1 MPKIVLPKNQAYK
14 NRPDEE
20 AVKTIK
26 KYCKIYHQRN
36 LLLDDVD
43 EIDDYFLLGTDHQ
56 NADIYT
62 IDTDELVKEGA
73 ITKKYFCIK
82 KSKIEHLKKLLN
94 DNHNMYE
101 MIKPDVETK
110 LYFDLEAPLKDDED
124 DTIYRMNFMKALEH
138 ILNIDFDILIGNDDI
153 TILNSSRK
161 NKFSN
166 HLIYQSIKF
175 NSVKEQ
181 KMFITYINN
190 RFSNPLNDNEKILFN
205 KLYFTE
211 NETLKCIMDLHP
223 YADYQLIRCINQTKI
238 YKSFKLLPTTD
249 IDVLDTLICHNV
261 KSNILI
267 TKKMIENKAEQMKKP
282 IKEIKKK
289 ETKPIKKDVEQKEE
303 IKTTTE
309 HFSNF
314 NFSLTENNTLMTSK
328 NMTYIDLKNLP
339 LYKRYLY
346 LIPNNTPSYTDFIN
360 IGFAIRG
367 AGGIKEDWTQWSL
380 LSNKTDNDDN
390 IISGFDKFKID
401 GRTFNINTLK
411 RLAKKAHPEY
421 FNTEEELFRV
431 YFDLD
436 LDDIKIIEEK
446 SEYVSQKGTP
456 DENNILDD
464 NKFMILYA
472 YLGRGKTTAI
482 KRMILE
488 KKYERYLFL
497 SPRVSFSLF
506 ISQEFEIDN
515 YTDALLDKDDINRVN
530 ISKSNK
536 LIISVE
542 SIQKIKIDNNYQCI
556 FLDESEAILNQFSS
570 PTMKSKYLECYNILN
585 ELIINAEKVVCADA
599 FLTNRTIK
607 FIKSYNKPITMIK
620 NNTAPIKREAV
631 RLTYEDL
638 EKQLI
643 KELTEKKKAYIC
655 SSTKKQLELIEAG
668 KKFMPEIFSKSL
680 MYFGGYKR
688 EDKMFKESLKHIN
701 TTWKNASFVG
711 TTPTNTIGCS
721 YSVNNDFD
729 NVYMMCPFPTC
740 SVRDMFQ
747 MMMRVRH
754 IKENKMYFSLPE
766 NKRNMKKN
774 RDDIYYLSLDNFE
787 NYNKEKIQL
796 CIDEVNKFITD
807 EKDDEKTYT
816 LQILNDTLKKFEET
830 PKALREIIYFNLFEM
845 YVSNTHYE
853 KMYYK
858 FLDKCGYKYEKPKE
872 TKEKPTT
879 KKQDKKN
886 KEELQNI
893 KDEKLEQM
901 IQEYNNIMD
910 IDCND
915 IGEYILKEK
924 LMKASSEDKLIK
936 EKYFYKKMIKKD
948 LSIQDQAKNFY
959 NGYINS
965 HTKQYLQ
972 RAYDEKHKSYI
983 NMIEKDIYE
992 SDGVKE
998 MIKGHFLKL
1007 GIINKFIEIL
1017 KIKNTFDTETIIKR
1031 EDVELLIPYIEKN
1044 RKKISTIFDFDDIVK
1059 EKVDEKFKYKSFF
1072 PYIEKCITNWSGCYF
1087 TIDKKDNHRKIA
1099 ISYKLSGM
1107 NFYDLIRDK
1116 KIETKNDFQEFIEDV
1131 PIWNL

>member
-1 MPKIVLPKNQAYK
+1 MPKKVLPPNQIYK

-26 KYCKIYHQRN
+26 KYSSIYHIRR
-36 LLLDDVD
+36 LLLEDIDNID
-43 EIDDYFLLGTDHQ
+43 EYFLLGTDHQ

-62 IDTDELVKEGA
+62 KDTNELVKEGD

-82 KSKIEHLKKLLN
+82 KTKIEHLKKLLN

-101 MIKPDVETK
+101 MIKPNDETK
-110 LYFDLEAPLKDDED
+110 LYFDLEAPIKDDED
-124 DTIYRMNFMKALEH
+124 DTLLRTFFITAIAH
-138 ILNIDFDILIGNDDI
+138 ILNNDFDIFITDEDI
-153 TILNSSRK
+153 VILNSSRK

-175 NSVKEQ
+175 NNLVEQ
-181 KMFITYINN
+181 KMFILYINN
-190 RFSNPLNDNEKILFN
+190 RFTNPLNDTEKEMFN
-205 KLYFTE
+205 KLFFIE
-211 NETLKCIMDLHP
+211 DDKQKGIMDLHP
-223 YADYQLIRCINQTKI
+223 YGNYQLIRCINQTKI
-238 YKSFKLLPTTD
+238 YKSFKLLPTKN
-249 IDVLDTLICHNV
+249 IDVLDTLICHNINS
-261 KSNILI
+261 KFLI

-282 IKEIKKK
+282 IKQIKKK
-289 ETKPIKKDVEQKEE
+289 ETKKNDEE
-303 IKTTTE
+303 PKTDTQIQISIE
-309 HFSNF
+309 HFNNF
-314 NFSLTENNTLMTSK
+314 DFTLTEDNTLMSKK

-346 LIPNNTPSYTDFIN
+346 LIPNNTPSYQDFLN
-360 IGFAIRG
+360 IGFGIRG
-367 AGGIKEDWTQWSL
+367 AGGLKEDWIQWSL
-380 LSNKTDNDDN
+380 LSKKTDNDDN
-390 IISGFDKFKID
+390 IINGFDKFKID

-411 RLAKKAHPEY
+411 RLAKKSHPEY

-431 YFDLD
+431 YFDLE
-436 LDDIKIIEEK
+436 LDDIKVIEEH
-446 SEYVSQKGTP
+446 SEFVSQEKTQ

-464 NKFMILYA
+464 NKFIILYA

-482 KRMILE
+482 KRMIKE

-515 YTDALLDKDDINRVN
+515 YTDALLDENDKDKIN
-530 ISKSNK
+530 ISKSKK

-542 SIQKIKIDNNYQCI
+542 SIQKINVDNNYQCI
-556 FLDESEAILNQFSS
+556 FLDESEAILAQFSS
-570 PTMKSKYLECYNILN
+570 PTMKSKYLDCYNKLN
-585 ELIINAEKVVCADA
+585 QLIMNAEKVVCADA
-599 FLTNRTIK
+599 FLTNRTIR
-607 FIKSYNKPITMIK
+607 FIKSYKQPITLIK
-620 NNTAPIKREAV
+620 NNTAPIKRDAL
-631 RLTYEDL
+631 RLSYEDL

-643 KELTEKKKAYIC
+643 NEITNNKKPYIC
-655 SSTKKQLELIEAG
+655 SSTKKQLELIDAG
-668 KKFMPEIFSKSL
+668 RKFMPDKFNKSL

-688 EDKMFKESLKHIN
+688 DDKMFKDTLKNIN
-701 TTWKNASFVG
+701 TTWKDASFVG

-721 YSVNNDFD
+721 YSQKNDFD

-787 NYNKEKIQL
+787 NYNKDKIQL
-796 CIDEVNKFITD
+796 CIDEVNKFISE

-816 LQILNDTLKKFEET
+816 LQIMNDTLKQFNET

-845 YVSNTHYE
+845 YISNTHYE

-858 FLDKCGYKYEKPKE
+858 FLDKCGYKYDKPIE
-872 TKEKPTT
+872 TKEKPIT
-879 KKQDKKN
+879 KKQDKKD

-893 KDEKLEQM
+893 KDDNLEKM
-901 IQEYNNIMD
+901 IKEYNEILD

-915 IGEYILKEK
+915 IEKYILKEK
-924 LMKASSEDKLIK
+924 LMKASSDDKLIK

-948 LSIQDQAKNFY
+948 LSIEEQAINFY
-959 NGYINS
+959 NGFINA

-983 NMIEKDIYE
+983 NMIESDIYN
-992 SDGVKE
+992 SNNCKE

-1007 GIINKFIEIL
+1007 SIINKFVEVL
-1017 KIKNTFDTETIIKR
+1017 KIKNTFDNETLIDRKNI
-1031 EDVELLIPYIEKN
+1031 ELLIPYVEQN
-1044 RKKISTIFDFDDIVK
+1044 RKKISNIFDFDDTAK
-1059 EKVDEKFKYKSFF
+1059 ENVDEKYKYKAFL
-1072 PYIEKCITNWSGCYF
+1072 PYIERCITNWSGCYF
-1087 TIDKKDNHRKIA
+1087 KIEKKDSHTKKP
-1099 ISYKLSGM
+1099 ISYKLSGN
-1107 NFYDLIRDK
+1107 NFFNLIKDK
-1116 KIETKNDFQEFIEDV
+1116 KIENKKFDDFLNNLDFINDI
-1131 PIWNL
+1131 